1 MAQDKKAI
9 NNKGKINQMK
19 AKSVKKKEKATT
31 KDVAGKR
38 LRTKNTNSTA
48 GRAVYSNPSPYANER
63 RGNDRVAKPIGG
75 QPARI
80 RSRSG
85 EAARN
90 NVYPQRGPYVNH
102 SSKGTTAGKSGRFKP
117 GPRSR
122 STSAESKRSNVYPQK
137 GPYVNRSSRQT
148 EKPATRSNTRSGR
161 LSTNARITKSYTRTP
176 RSASQSAETS
186 KGRRFGQG
194 GAYVNQSSRSTE
206 NVASGSNRYSRK
218 GKLSAGP
225 KPTTRKKTT
234 VTPRS
239 ASQPFVTKKK
249 KDVYW
254 GKFSKGEKAI
264 TTDISGNPLRRRNY
278 RTPPN
283 EIIKPKDPYA
293 GRKRSSGDRAY
304 SGTFRSGHESATRRG
319 EKAWLGDVSGQ
330 PIRKRPS
337 RQTEVAGVR
346 SGKTGGGS
354 ISASPKYRSNRPLN
368 DRSSGSLSLSDKAS
382 GRYRSNRPLKGSA
395 GSVSASGRFRSN
407 KPLEGSQGALSISGQ
422 MKRDNTFRPKGG
434 GSISASGKYR
444 SNQPFRGGTGSISA
458 SAKYRS
464 NKPLNSRAGSLSI
477 SGKNRVYEFNPKGGG
492 SISASATYRSNKP
505 LKGVAGSI
513 SASGNYRSN
522 KPFRNR
528 MGSLS
533 VSGENRVY
541 DYKPKGGG
549 SISASAKYRSN
560 KPLREVAGSISGSP
574 DYRSNKPLN
583 RIAGSISASAS
594 YRSNKPV
601 FRGKKLSMS
610 DEVRTY
616 DHKPKGIRSAS
627 GKLWNNNEKPIEVR
641 TPKGARADE
650 VIGLQVAI
658 KSKETGI
665 KPKAV
670 KGSMPGLPPTKSSV
684 KASEYYRSMT
694 VSWSY
699 ERNPNS
705 AAKSLKTIGPSNNFI
720 SAAGYSGKTRLTKN
734 YRHNPMSH
742 KDALKVIAPGRA
754 YARITDYQGNIKMA
768 KYKDKRFLP
777 DSKFAHNKQNNVK
790 HERTIMTDFKLIWTK
805 VFKKNGTQPDA
816 VKEKSVRPRYDKRER
831 ELWPG
836 LYD

>member
-1 MAQDKKAI
+1 MLVIIILLLSIPTIAQDKKAI
-9 NNKGKINQMK
+9 NNQGKINQMK
-19 AKSVKKKEKATT
+19 AKSVKKKEKVNT

-90 NVYPQRGPYVNH
+90 NVYPQRGPFVNH
-102 SSKGTTAGKSGRFKP
+102 SSKGTTAGKSSRFKP

-161 LSTNARITKSYTRTP
+161 LSTNTRITKTYTRTP

-186 KGRRFGQG
+186 KGRRFGQA

-206 NVASGSNRYSRK
+206 NVASGSDRYARK
-218 GKLSAGP
+218 GKLSTGP
-225 KPTTRKKTT
+225 RPITRKKTT

-278 RTPPN
+278 RTQPN

-304 SGTFRSGHESATRRG
+304 SGTFRSGYESATRRG

-346 SGKTGGGS
+346 SGKSGGGS

-368 DRSSGSLSLSDKAS
+368 DRS
-382 GRYRSNRPLKGSA
+382 A

-407 KPLEGSQGALSISGQ
+407 KPLDGRQGALSISGQ

-434 GSISASGKYR
+434 GSISASGRYR
-444 SNQPFRGGTGSISA
+444 SNQPFRGGAGSISA

-477 SGKNRVYEFNPKGGG
+477 SGKNRTYEFNPKGGG
-492 SISASATYRSNKP
+492 SISASAEYRSNKP

-513 SASGNYRSN
+513 STSGKYRSN

-583 RIAGSISASAS
+583 KIAGSISASAS

-601 FRGKKLSMS
+601 YRGKKLSVS
-610 DEVRTY
+610 DEKRTY
-616 DHKPKGIRSAS
+616 DFKPKGGGSVS
-627 GKLWNNNEKPIEVR
+627 GKLWNNNERPIEVR

-650 VIGLQVAI
+650 VVGLQVAI

-670 KGSMPGLPPTKSSV
+670 KGSLPGLPPTKSSV
-684 KASEYYRSMT
+684 KASEYYRSLT
-694 VSWSY
+694 VNWSY

-720 SAAGYSGKTRLTKN
+720 NAAGYSGKTRLTKN

-768 KYKDKRFLP
+768 KYNDKRLLP

-816 VKEKSVRPRYDKRER
+816 VKEKIVRPRYDKRER